1 MERVKSNGISLAVRD
16 RGGRGPAIFA
26 IHGLTSN
33 HTVWDP
39 LADMLGDRHRL
50 VAYDLRGRGD
60 SDKPA
65 TGYHLASHAGDL
77 RGLLDH
83 YGLERAIIMGHSLGA
98 QIAVRFATLHPERVA
113 KLVLFDGGHDLRA
126 EIFDSLQPAIARLG
140 VEFPSLEGFLA
151 MLRAL
156 PMFAGRW
163 NAYVERHYTYD
174 VEPAPGGGVRSKVA
188 KHAVE
193 EEVANL
199 ARARLWAWH
208 HQIKAPT
215 LLFRAPDGLLR
226 EDDCLMTQEEAEA
239 MAHAIPRCRL
249 VVVPKTNHYTVLLGD
264 NRAVRR
270 ALAAFVG
277 GARRAKPSR
286 SARRGRRTTGR

>member
-1 MERVKSNGISLAVRD
+1 MEQIKSNGISLAVRD

-83 YGLERAIIMGHSLGA
+83 YGIERAIVMGHSLGA
-98 QIAVRFATLHPERVA
+98 HIAVQFATLYPERVR
-113 KLVLFDGGHDLRA
+113 KLVLFDGGLDVRA
-126 EIFDSLQPAIARLG
+126 EILDSLQPAIARLG

-163 NAYVERHYTYD
+163 NPYLERHYTYD
-174 VEPAPGGGVRSKVA
+174 VEPGPGGGVRSKVA
-188 KHAVE
+188 RHAIE

-199 ARARLWAWH
+199 ARARIWVWH
-208 HQIKAPT
+208 HQIKAP
-215 LLFRAPDGLLR
+215 
-226 EDDCLMTQEEAEA
+226 
-239 MAHAIPRCRL
+239 
-249 VVVPKTNHYTVLLGD
+249 
-264 NRAVRR
+264 
-270 ALAAFVG
+270 
-277 GARRAKPSR
+277 
-286 SARRGRRTTGR
+286 